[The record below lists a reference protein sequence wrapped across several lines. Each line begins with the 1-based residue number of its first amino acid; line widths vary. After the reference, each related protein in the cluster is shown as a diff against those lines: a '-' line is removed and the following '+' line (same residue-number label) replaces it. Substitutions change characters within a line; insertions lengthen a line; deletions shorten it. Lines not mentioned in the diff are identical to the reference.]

1 MTTRQERGPQGRL
14 LPIVPDSWPGSDP
27 EYYVYRAILRTG
39 RKEGVDFQYQTNTF
53 GGRTQRGGIIPDFVI
68 FTPRVGINVQ
78 GARFHTPPFGSLAL
92 DRMQRI
98 QLEKSGLRMEF
109 ISEREAQ
116 LRADAAVRD
125 AIAGTRGR
133 GPLEALRGV

>member
-1 MTTRQERGPQGRL
+1 MGSFLTL
-14 LPIVPDSWPGSDP
+14 LSLLRELGSTCR
-27 EYYVYRAILRTG
+27 E
-39 RKEGVDFQYQTNTF
+39 
-53 GGRTQRGGIIPDFVI
+53 
-68 FTPRVGINVQ
+68 
-78 GARFHTPPFGSLAL
+78 ARFHTPPFGSLAL
-92 DRMQRI
+92 DRMQRV

>member
-1 MTTRQERGPQGRL
+1 MTTQQRGPQGNI

-39 RKEGVDFQYQTNTF
+39 RTEGVDFQYQKNTF
-53 GGRTQRGGIIPDFVI
+53 GGRTQRGGIIPDFAI
-68 FTPRVGINVQ
+68 FVPRVGINVQ
-78 GARFHTPPFGSLAL
+78 GARFHTPPFGSVAF
-92 DRMQRI
+92 DRMQRV
-98 QLEKSGLRMEF
+98 QLEKAGLRMEF
-109 ISEREAQ
+109 ISETEAQ
-116 LRADAAVRD
+116 LRPDAAVRE

>member
-1 MTTRQERGPQGRL
+1 MTTRDIQGNP
-14 LPIVPDSWPGSDP
+14 LPTVPEWWEGSDP
-27 EYYVYRAILRTG
+27 EYFVYRAILRTG
-39 RKEGVDFQYQTNTF
+39 RHEGVDFQYQRNTF
-53 GGRTQRGGIIPDFVI
+53 GGRQQRGGIIPDFVI
-68 FTPRVGINVQ
+68 FVPRVGINVQ

-92 DRMQRI
+92 DRMQRV

>member
-1 MTTRQERGPQGRL
+1 MTTQQRGPQGNI
-14 LPIVPDSWPGSDP
+14 LPLVPDWWPGSDP

-39 RKEGVDFQYQTNTF
+39 RAEGLDFQYQKNVF
-53 GGRTQRGGIIPDFVI
+53 GGRTQRGGIIPDFLI
-68 FTPRVGINVQ
+68 YIPRVGINVQ
-78 GARFHTPPFGSLAL
+78 GARFHTPPFGSVAL
-92 DRMQRI
+92 DRMQRV

-109 ISEREAQ
+109 ISEKEAQ
-116 LRADAAVRD
+116 LRADDAVRE